1 MRPWSCEFNMCF
13 KMFNT
18 EEVLS
23 EINMRLDSFTSD
35 FSKPQSSMSAIARP
49 LQVDLFMS
57 KS

>member
-35 FSKPQSSMSAIARP
+35 FSKPQSSMSAFARP
-49 LQVDLFMS
+49 LQVDLFYE
-57 KS
+57 